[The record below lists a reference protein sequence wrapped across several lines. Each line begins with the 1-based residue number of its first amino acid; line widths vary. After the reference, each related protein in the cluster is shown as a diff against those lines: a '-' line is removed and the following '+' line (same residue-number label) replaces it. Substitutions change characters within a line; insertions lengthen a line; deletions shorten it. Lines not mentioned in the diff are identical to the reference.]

1 MATIMTKQG
10 QLDNVITYEH
20 ICDTVADMANINP
33 SYITLGSVCIVIKGE
48 NDDLEVYMADSKKEW
63 KIVSSSSGEGS
74 ISSSGIHICAQDEY
88 DSVTGMPTI
97 EDPLSNT
104 FYLTPGGSETND
116 LYNEWIWL
124 EDDEEWEKFGSAAA
138 AVSQSDWSQ
147 SDSSA
152 DDFIKN
158 KPAIRQQANDGGILE
173 NGALSARGTDSHAEG
188 AGTTAS
194 GDYSHAE
201 GAGTFANG
209 YSSHAEGASTT
220 ASGYSAHAEGGGTT
234 ASGQTAHA
242 EGSGTS
248 ALGDH
253 SHAEGGGTKA
263 TGDYSHTEGAST
275 KATSSCSHAE
285 GGSTEATGIYSHT
298 EGTGT
303 KAIGTGAHAEG
314 QGGTASGS
322 SSHAE
327 GDSTTASGGGSHSE
341 GGGTTAS
348 GSHSHAE
355 GGGTVASGDYSHA
368 EGTHTTA
375 NHLAQ
380 HVFGTHNIPDSSTA
394 SSSAIG
400 NYVEIVGNGF
410 DISHRSNA
418 RTLDWNGNEEV
429 AGDVRANA
437 CGGANPISLVGIAN
451 NMIAIQTEQPT
462 ASETKLWIS
471 DTTQT
476 PVQVPTVQEMNSAI
490 ENAAIDV
497 QVDGVSVVANGV
509 ANVPQASSNNLG
521 VVKVN
526 MSYGIGILEDGTIG
540 MVASSN
546 STLKQGISNS
556 TGITPGR
563 QHTAVFYGLAKAAG
577 HDEASS
583 TESVGTYTPEAK
595 AAIKDMLGITEGMN
609 IVTVSGTAPTINAA
623 SNTQYLCGE
632 VLSLNFTPSAT
643 GICDV
648 IFTSGSTQTVLTI
661 PATVKMPEW
670 FEVEANKVYEIS
682 ITNGIYGAVMV
693 WENA

>member
-1 MATIMTKQG
+1 MATIMTKRG
-10 QLDNVITYEH
+10 QLDNVVTYEH

-48 NDDLEVYMADSKKEW
+48 NDDLEVYMADSRKEW
-63 KIVSSSSGEGS
+63 KIVSSSSSEGS

-88 DSVTGMPTI
+88 DSITGMPTI

-138 AVSQSDWSQ
+138 AVSQSDWNQ
-147 SDSSA
+147 SNSSA

-158 KPAIRQQANDGGILE
+158 KPAIRQQANGGGILE
-173 NGALSARGTDSHAEG
+173 NAAISASGPYSHAEGGSTRSTGNCSHAEG
-188 AGTTAS
+188 AGATAS
-194 GDYSHAE
+194 GAYSHAE
-201 GAGTFANG
+201 GGGTQASNEAA
-209 YSSHAEGASTT
+209 HAEGSGTT
-220 ASGYSAHAEGGGTT
+220 ASGQVSHAEGGGTT
-234 ASGQTAHA
+234 ASGQASHA
-242 EGSGTS
+242 EGSSTN
-248 ALGDH
+248 AAGDH
-253 SHAEGGGTKA
+253 SHAEGANTKA
-263 TGDYSHTEGAST
+263 TGDYSHAEGANT
-275 KATSSCSHAE
+275 KAIGNYSHAE
-285 GGSTEATGIYSHT
+285 GGNTEATGIYSHT

-303 KAIGTGAHAEG
+303 KAIGTGAHVEG

-327 GDSTTASGGGSHSE
+327 GNSTTASGDGSHSE

-355 GGGTVASGDYSHA
+355 GGGTVASGVYSHA
-368 EGTHTTA
+368 EGAYTTA

-380 HVFGTHNIPDSSTA
+380 HVFGTHNIPDSSTEP
-394 SSSAIG
+394 SGAIG
-400 NYVEIVGNGF
+400 NYVEIVGNGS
-410 DISHRSNA
+410 DTNHRSNA

-429 AGDVRANA
+429 AGDIIAYG
-437 CGGANPISLVGIAN
+437 CGGVNPISLSSLKN
-451 NMIAIQTEQPT
+451 
-462 ASETKLWIS
+462 
-471 DTTQT
+471 
-476 PVQVPTVQEMNSAI
+476 QVDQSVS
-490 ENAAIDV
+490 DV
-497 QVDGVSVVANGV
+497 QVNGVSVVTDGV
-509 ANVPQASSNNLG
+509 ANVPVATEREVYGLIAVESVSGTGLMFNNGKLQVCPAS
-521 VVKVN
+521 
-526 MSYGIGILEDGTIG
+526 
-540 MVASSN
+540 ASDIKGSWGQYRV
-546 STLKQGISNS
+546 L
-556 TGITPGR
+556 TPPL
-563 QHTAVFYGLAKAAG
+563 QHQSAFYGLAKAAG
-577 HDEASS
+577 DTTQSQS
-583 TESVGTYTPEAK
+583 NNVVGTYTPEAK

-632 VLSLNFTPSAT
+632 VLSLDFTPSAT

-670 FEVEANKVYEIS
+670 FEVEANKIYEIS
-682 ITNGIYGAVMV
+682 ITNGVYGAVMV

>member
-1 MATIMTKQG
+1 MATIMTKRG
-10 QLDNVITYEH
+10 QLDNVVTYEH

-48 NDDLEVYMADSKKEW
+48 NDDLEVYMADSRKEW

-88 DSVTGMPTI
+88 DSITGMPTI

-124 EDDEEWEKFGSAAA
+124 EEEEEWEKFGSAAA

-173 NGALSARGTDSHAEG
+173 NGALSARGTASRAEG

-201 GAGTFANG
+201 GSGTSTIG
-209 YSSHAEGASTT
+209 YSSHAEGSSTT

-248 ALGDH
+248 ATGDD

-263 TGDYSHTEGAST
+263 IGDYSHAEGAST
-275 KATSSCSHAE
+275 KATGDYSHAE

-298 EGTGT
+298 EGTST

-497 QVDGVSVVANGV
+497 QVDGISVVTNGV
-509 ANVPQASSNNLG
+509 ANVPIISGTNYG
-521 VVKVN
+521 VVR
-526 MSYGIGILEDGTIG
+526 T
-540 MVASSN
+540 
-546 STLKQGISNS
+546 ST
-556 TGITPGR
+556 TFGITNVGGYLRIERADSSLTKAGTQVNKPIVPNN
-563 QHTAVFYGLAKAAG
+563 QHEAAFYGLAKAAG
-577 HDEASS
+577 DTTQSAS
-583 TESVGTYTPEAK
+583 ENAVGNYTDEAK

-623 SNTQYLCGE
+623 SNTQFLCGE
-632 VLSLNFTPSAT
+632 VLSLDFTPSST

-648 IFTSGSTQTVLTI
+648 IFTSGSTQTVLTL

-670 FEVEANKVYEIS
+670 FEVEANKIYEIS
-682 ITNGIYGAVMV
+682 ITNGVYGAVMV